1 MINIIVAFPKM
12 ENAKSIKSIL
22 VKNGFRV
29 SAVCTTGA
37 QALQHADMLGEGIV
51 VCAGRLQDMMY
62 TQLREYLPPY
72 FQMLVLAS
80 ANQREEG
87 TRDNVVFLTMP
98 LKVHELVSS
107 LKMMS
112 NRLVRRSRKNP
123 RPPRR
128 SEEEKQTIQKAKEV
142 LMARNSMT
150 EEEAHRYMQKSS
162 MDSAMGLAEAA
173 QMILS
178 LMENI

>member
-29 SAVCTTGA
+29 NAVCTSGA
-37 QALQHADMLGEGIV
+37 QALQHADMLEEGII

-62 TQLREYLPPY
+62 IQLREYLPLH
-72 FQMLVLAS
+72 FQMLVVAPPGLW
-80 ANQREEG
+80 EEG
-87 TRDNVVFLTMP
+87 KAENVVSLTMP
-98 LKVHELVSS
+98 LKVHELVATLEMMANS
-107 LKMMS
+107 LM
-112 NRLVRRSRKNP
+112 RRRRKKSRP
-123 RPPRR
+123 ARR
-128 SEEEKQTIQKAKEV
+128 SEEEKEMIQKAKEV

-162 MDSAMGLAEAA
+162 MDSATGLAETA

-178 LMENI
+178 MFR